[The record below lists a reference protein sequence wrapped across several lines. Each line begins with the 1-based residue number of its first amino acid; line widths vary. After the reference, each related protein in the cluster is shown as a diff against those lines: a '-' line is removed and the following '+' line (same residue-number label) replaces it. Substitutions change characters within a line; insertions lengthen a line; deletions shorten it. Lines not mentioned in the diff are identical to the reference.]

1 MGAERQTSFF
11 LCWVKTGLE
20 YLQIESRAKLH
31 KLAHWKVQQVTLIA
45 VRIFTVLKMKVE
57 GLDEFLSEPVVE
69 IIGINWAKVIM
80 HSSSVWLVYI
90 VSLYT
95 VYNTCITCSYKH
107 FVPLKLSENF
117 LSVYRF
123 MLHVLPGS
131 SEERQPY
138 PSHRNFPSFSS

>member
-1 MGAERQTSFF
+1 
-11 LCWVKTGLE
+11 
-20 YLQIESRAKLH
+20 
-31 KLAHWKVQQVTLIA
+31 
-45 VRIFTVLKMKVE
+45 MKVE